1 MNTEYI
7 QNLRYK
13 LQKRVRRLNSSEHAI
28 FNSVLK
34 QFWGFLKA
42 NPVLLGIVEQLETSN
57 SEVQEDVEKI
67 LNGQALVFNEEVENA
82 AACFFVIKACAES
95 DKDNLV
101 INIARKYSN
110 ETSFND
116 ILESFKDIFVEPLY
130 DYIDEQLDDKGAI
143 LALLKKYKQKCEWFQ
158 REYLYDLWSN
168 SSKRG
173 EKLLALHLYEYLH
186 EQGVNFTI
194 EPSSISGEAD
204 LVSSQEG
211 EEPLIA
217 DAKIFNPSKSKGK
230 TYISQGF
237 GQIYT
242 YALDF
247 NEQSGFLII
256 YKTCE
261 EDLKFSLAEKS
272 QSIPFVTYN
281 NKTIFLLVI
290 DIYPHEQSA
299 SKRGVLKSIEITEED
314 LIKLQKESSE

>member
-1 MNTEYI
+1 MDTEYI

-28 FNSVLK
+28 FNSVLR

-42 NPVLLGIVEQLETSN
+42 NPVLWGILEKLEISN
-57 SEVQEDVEKI
+57 MAVNDEVLKI
-67 LNGQALVFNEEVENA
+67 LNGQPLVFNEEINNA

-95 DKDNLV
+95 EKDNLV
-101 INIARKYSN
+101 INIAHHYSN
-110 ETSFND
+110 ERNVND
-116 ILESFKDIFVEPLY
+116 ILESFKDIFIEPLY
-130 DYIDEQLDDKGAI
+130 DYIDEQLDDKGVI
-143 LALLKKYKQKCEWFQ
+143 LALLKRYKQKCEWFH
-158 REYLYDLWSN
+158 RDKLFELWSN
-168 SSKRG
+168 NYKRG
-173 EKLLALHLYEYLH
+173 EKLLALHLYEFLH
-186 EQGVNFTI
+186 EQGINFSI

-230 TYISQGF
+230 TYISEAF

-242 YALDF
+242 YTLDF

-290 DIYPHEQSA
+290 DIYPHEKSA
-299 SKRGVLKSIEITEED
+299 SKRGVLKSIEITETD
-314 LIKLQKESSE
+314 LFKQHIESRE